1 MFDAKIRPFID
12 PALNRMGAAIARRG
26 VTANQV
32 TVAGAVLGALAGIAI
47 GLGQPLLGLGFIAA
61 SRLLDGLDGAVAR
74 SRQPT
79 DFGGYLDIVCDY
91 VFYLAVP
98 LGFGFAAPANLPFA
112 LVLVASFTLTAVS
125 FLAYAALAAKRG
137 VETEAH
143 GRKSFFYSTGLA
155 EGAETILAFVLMCLA
170 PGLFPAIAVLFTGL
184 CVLTVIQRNVM
195 ARRAFREAPRDL
207 TDVDRR

>member
-1 MFDAKIRPFID
+1 MFDAKLRPLID
-12 PALNRMGAAIARRG
+12 PALNRMGAEIALRG

-32 TVAGAVLGALAGIAI
+32 SVAGAVFGALAGVAI
-47 GLGQPLLGLGFIAA
+47 GLGHPLFGLGFIVA
-61 SRLLDGLDGAVAR
+61 SRLLDGLDGAIAR
-74 SRQPT
+74 SSQPT

-98 LGFGFAAPANLPFA
+98 LGFGFAAPANLPYA

-125 FLAYAALAAKRG
+125 FLAFATLAAKRG

-155 EGAETILAFVLMCLA
+155 EGAETILAFALMCLA
-170 PGLFPAIAVLFTGL
+170 PGLFPAIAALFTGL
-184 CVLTVIQRNVM
+184 CILTVIQRNLM
-195 ARRAFREAPRDL
+195 ARRAFRAAPKL
-207 TDVDRR
+207 

>member
-74 SRQPT
+74 SSQPT

-137 VETEAH
+137 GETEAH

>member
-1 MFDAKIRPFID
+1 MFDAKLRPLID

-26 VTANQV
+26 VSADQV
-32 TVAGAVLGALAGIAI
+32 TVAGALAGALAGVAIALEHPLI
-47 GLGQPLLGLGFIAA
+47 GLGLIAA

-74 SRQPT
+74 ASRQT

-112 LVLVASFTLTAVS
+112 LVLVAAFTMTAVS
-125 FLAYAALAAKRG
+125 FLAYATLAAKRG
-137 VETEAH
+137 VETQAH

-155 EGAETILAFVLMCLA
+155 EGAETILAFALMCLA
-170 PGLFPAIAVLFTGL
+170 PGLFPVIAVVFTGL
-184 CVLTVIQRNVM
+184 CVLTVIQRSLI
-195 ARRAFREAPRDL
+195 ARRVFAGPPHP
-207 TDVDRR
+207 